1 MTNKSD
7 DADYAALY
15 AVVWQAGAPAVRR
28 RMYGLCR
35 RSEWRN
41 RMQRKQGKV
50 LAFLLLLAAAMIAAP
65 FMRTQA
71 AGKLSVVEI
80 DYEAETLTVST
91 SSSDSYL
98 YYSDSKMKNWECAL
112 GTFVNNEYVLDI
124 SWVKKTK
131 DYVLTLKDDKSD

>member
-1 MTNKSD
+1 
-7 DADYAALY
+7 
-15 AVVWQAGAPAVRR
+15 
-28 RMYGLCR
+28 
-35 RSEWRN
+35 
-41 RMQRKQGKV
+41 
-50 LAFLLLLAAAMIAAP
+50 MIAAP

-124 SWVKKTK
+124 SWHSP
-131 DYVLTLKDDKSD
+131 YILRLTAGAPACHTTAYNAA